1 VTAALQLTCNGSR
14 RFDVSSCPVYCDG
27 ELYGPA
33 PVFAVS
39 TYGNRFGVAAIGF
52 ISEFREDLENTKSWV
67 SRAAFNANGQS
78 SSAWLS
84 AFSTRYFLHNLRCI
98 APEIDNETMTLPQ
111 ALSDGAPIASDL
123 SALAIDRS
131 AGSRRRRQLHR
142 ILVRVL
148 LLAMLVGIGV
158 ATWLWRRHTQVVVE
172 TAVVYSVYPSQAL
185 TLLNATG
192 YVVAQRKASVAS
204 KATGRLEWL
213 GVLEGSKV
221 HAGEVIARLESSDTQ
236 AMRDQ
241 AAANVQVAEAN
252 LAQGRAELTQAEIAF
267 RRSEALGEKNIIS
280 ESTRETAEARVA
292 KARAASAGYEAG
304 IAAAQANLRVSDVAL
319 GQTVI
324 RAPFDGVVLTRHANI
339 GDTITPFSQAVDT
352 KGAVV
357 TIADMDSLE
366 VEADV
371 AESSYLSIRV
381 GQPVEVQLDAIP
393 GERFEGVVNRMVPTV
408 DRAKAS
414 FLVKIWFK
422 QRDSRMLPEMS
433 AKAAFLERE
442 VAESERKP
450 VLAVPMAAVVE
461 VDGRQHLYIIEDGKA
476 RLRSVDLGAKVGD
489 LIEVRDLN
497 AGTRVVIRPP
507 EDLADGRAVRQA
519 SK

>member
-1 VTAALQLTCNGSR
+1 MLIDSR
-14 RFDVSSCPVYCDG
+14 
-27 ELYGPA
+27 PA
-33 PVFAVS
+33 HGLRLSQRDIF
-39 TYGNRFGVAAIGF
+39 
-52 ISEFREDLENTKSWV
+52 FRV
-67 SRAAFNANGQS
+67 CANCS
-78 SSAWLS
+78 
-84 AFSTRYFLHNLRCI
+84 
-98 APEIDNETMTLPQ
+98 EIDDKMMSLPQ
-111 ALSDGAPIASDL
+111 TLSDGLPAASDL
-123 SALAIDRS
+123 SALAIDRG
-131 AGSRRRRQLHR
+131 AGSRRHSRLRR

-148 LLAMLVGIGV
+148 LLAMLAGIGV
-158 ATWLWRRHTQVVVE
+158 GTWAWRRHAQIVVE
-172 TAVVYSVYPSQAL
+172 TAVIYSVYPSQAL

-221 HAGEVIARLESSDTQ
+221 QEGEVIARLESSDTQ

-280 ESTRETAEARVA
+280 DSTRETAEARLA
-292 KARAASAGYEAG
+292 KARAAFAGYGAA
-304 IAAAQANLRVSDVAL
+304 IAAAQANLRVSDVAV
-319 GQTVI
+319 GQTLI
-324 RAPFDGVVLTRHANI
+324 RAPFNGVVLTRHANV

-371 AESSYLSIRV
+371 AESSYLSIHV
-381 GQPVEVQLDAIP
+381 GQPVEIQLDAIP
-393 GERFEGVVNRMVPTV
+393 AERFEGVVSRMVPTV

-414 FLVKIWFK
+414 TLVKIRFT

-433 AKAAFLERE
+433 AKVAFLDRE
-442 VAESERKP
+442 LAESERKP
-450 VLAVPMAAVVE
+450 ILAVPMAAVVE
-461 VDGRQHLYIIEDGKA
+461 EGGRQQVYVVENGKA
-476 RLRSVDLGAKVGD
+476 RLQPVDLGMKVGD
-489 LIEVRDLN
+489 QIEVRDLK

-507 EDLADGRAVRQA
+507 EDLVDGRAVKQA
-519 SK
+519 TK